1 MATLPQCPTCG
12 CEMAFDFPSG
22 LCPDCLFAAGLNGD
36 DESDHDN
43 ASSGEAGP
51 LVVKTPPT
59 GGFVP
64 PLPTLLAKHF
74 PQLEILA
81 LLGQG
86 GMGAVYTA
94 RQKKLDRLVALK
106 IIRPESAN
114 DPAFAERFNREAR
127 TLARLSHPGIVAVHD
142 FGEVVMSQSDLG
154 DETPRALYYFVME
167 YVDGANLRQ
176 LIAGGDL
183 SPVQSMA
190 IIPQICDALQ
200 FAHEAGVVHRDIKPE
215 NILLDRGGRVK
226 IADFGLAKLASGS
239 ELDFTLTGTHQ
250 VMGTP
255 LYMAPEQMEGS
266 NTVDHRA
273 DIYSLGVVFYE
284 MLTGHL
290 PMGQFDPPSQQIEV
304 DARLDQVILRAL
316 AREPQRRYQ
325 HAAEISNDVNIIRG
339 IYSSEALQ
347 SLHEVGGVWPGVSTI
362 FEGAVGKVTG
372 GMRPGA
378 IRRFCAAPA
387 SPGIVAAI
395 LSVFGCLMIFVP
407 WSFDTRIT
415 NSHGQYRFG
424 YDNPISI
431 IVTIVYFLLTLVM
444 VVGTTPQ
451 KRPWWRPWG
460 IALTG
465 SAALCFVLMYY
476 ADVVDRTS
484 VSSSV
489 GYLVALGVSM
499 TLMFVG
505 TWDLRCWLHRPRV
518 AGSRSSLPQ
527 MISAAGGSPRAP
539 FPATMSPGS
548 SLRNTGRDWVTLTRQ
563 QVETEL
569 LPDVCMV
576 CGEPA
581 FDRVNV
587 TFTDCGMSKPFYDNW
602 FMSTARMRIPCSVC
616 PKHRSHW
623 RRLLK
628 TAIGGLI
635 AGVLFCFIIAICLAD
650 AYWNDPDVV
659 IGGTLSVSIL
669 SAVLWITAI
678 VYVACTRVS
687 AESITDEH
695 IKLQRVSPEFVAAV
709 LQKWPENASASSTG

>member
-43 ASSGEAGP
+43 ASSAEAGP
-51 LVVKTPPT
+51 LVAKTPPA

-74 PQLEILA
+74 PQLEIFT

-142 FGEVVMSQSDLG
+142 FGEVVLSHSDLG

-215 NILLDRGGRVK
+215 NILLDRSGRVK

-304 DARLDQVILRAL
+304 DARLDDVVLRAL
-316 AREPQRRYQ
+316 ARDPDRRYQ
-325 HAAEISNDVNIIRG
+325 HAGEISNQVNLIRG
-339 IYSSEALQ
+339 IYSSEAIQ
-347 SLHEVGGVWPGVSTI
+347 SIQELGGVWPGVSTI
-362 FEGAVGKVTG
+362 FEGAVGKVAG

-378 IRRFCAAPA
+378 IRRCFTAPA
-387 SPGIVAAI
+387 APGIVTGI
-395 LSVFGCLMIFVP
+395 LSVLGALSIFIVWGYVERQDRTQQP
-407 WSFDTRIT
+407 I
-415 NSHGQYRFG
+415 YG
-424 YDNPISI
+424 YDEVAGSFIGI
-431 IVTIVYFLLTLVM
+431 LFLANAVLM
-444 VVGTTPQ
+444 FITTTSD
-451 KRPWWRPWG
+451 KRPAWRPWTNFMAALGVFFLAFVYASDAFRAALSHSSEVFFLPIAIG
-460 IALTG
+460 IALM
-465 SAALCFVLMYY
+465 L
-476 ADVVDRTS
+476 
-484 VSSSV
+484 V
-489 GYLVALGVSM
+489 GA
-499 TLMFVG
+499 
-505 TWDLRCWLHRPRV
+505 WDLRCWLHRRPAV
-518 AGSRSSLPQ
+518 NRSNSLPQ
-527 MISAAGGSPRAP
+527 AISVVGRAAPYS
-539 FPATMSPGS
+539 S
-548 SLRNTGRDWVTLTRQ
+548 SLSPAAISRNTGRDWVTLTRQ

-576 CGEPA
+576 CGVPA
-581 FDRVNV
+581 FERVNH
-587 TFTDCGMSKPFYDNW
+587 TFTDYGYSKSFTGHG
-602 FMSTARMRIPCSVC
+602 FMGAVRMRIPCSVC
-616 PKHRSHW
+616 PRHYHHW
-623 RRLLK
+623 RRLIK
-628 TAIGGLI
+628 TAISGFVI
-635 AGVLFCFIIAICLAD
+635 AALFCMGIFMILLES
-650 AYWNDPDVV
+650 YWNDPDVV
-659 IGGTLSVSIL
+659 IGGTLTVSIL
-669 SAVLWITAI
+669 AAVLWITAI
-678 VYVACTRVS
+678 VYIASTRVS
-687 AESITDEH
+687 AESITDQH

>member
-22 LCPDCLFAAGLNGD
+22 LCPDCLFAAGLNVD
-36 DESDHDN
+36 DDGGNDDARSAD
-43 ASSGEAGP
+43 AGP
-51 LVVKTPPT
+51 LAVKTPPA

-142 FGEVVMSQSDLG
+142 FGEVLLSQSDLG

-200 FAHEAGVVHRDIKPE
+200 FAHDAGVVHRDIKPE
-215 NILLDRGGRVK
+215 NILLDRSGRVK

-304 DARLDQVILRAL
+304 DARLDDVVLRAL

-325 HAAEISNDVNIIRG
+325 HAGEISNDVNIIRG

-347 SLHEVGGVWPGVSTI
+347 SIHEIGGVWPGVSTI
-362 FEGAVGKVTG
+362 FEGAVAKVAG
-372 GMRPGA
+372 GVPQGA
-378 IRRFCAAPA
+378 IRRFFATPAAPGA
-387 SPGIVAAI
+387 VAAV
-395 LSVFGCLMIFVP
+395 LSVFGCLLAFVP
-407 WSFDTRIT
+407 WAIGTRAA
-415 NSHGQYRFG
+415 NNHGPHWFG
-424 YDNPISI
+424 YEHGISV
-431 IVTIVYFLLTLVM
+431 IVTVLYFLLALVM
-444 VVGTTPQ
+444 VVGTTSR
-451 KRPWWRPWG
+451 KRPWWRPWIIFLAG
-460 IALTG
+460 
-465 SAALCFVLMYY
+465 AASLCFVLLYSD
-476 ADVVDRTS
+476 AFLDRMDAS
-484 VSSSV
+484 PSV
-489 GYLVALGVSM
+489 GFLCALGVSM

-505 TWDLRCWLHRPRV
+505 TWDLRYWLHRSPAV
-518 AGSRSSLPQ
+518 ERSNSLQ
-527 MISAAGGSPRAP
+527 QAVSAASP
-539 FPATMSPGS
+539 MSPS
-548 SLRNTGRDWVTLTRQ
+548 AISRNTGRDWVTLTRQ
-563 QVETEL
+563 QVENEL

-576 CGEPA
+576 CGAPA
-581 FDRVNV
+581 FERVNK
-587 TFTDCGMSKPFYDNW
+587 TFTDYGLSMRFTDGG
-602 FMSTARMRIPCSVC
+602 FARPGQMRIPCSVC
-616 PKHRSHW
+616 PKHRRHW

-628 TAIGGLI
+628 TALGGLI
-635 AGVLFCFIIAICLAD
+635 ASVLLTVITFMVLAD
-650 AYWNDPDVV
+650 AYWNDPDVF
-659 IGGTLSVSIL
+659 IGGTLTVGIL
-669 SAVLWITAI
+669 AAILWISAV

>member
-22 LCPDCLFAAGLNGD
+22 LCPDCLFAAGLND
-36 DESDHDN
+36 DDGGNDG
-43 ASSGEAGP
+43 ASSAEAGL
-51 LVVKTPPT
+51 LVVKTPPA

-154 DETPRALYYFVME
+154 EETPSALYYFVME
-167 YVDGANLRQ
+167 FVDGANLRH

-183 SPVQSMA
+183 SAVQSLA

-215 NILLDRGGRVK
+215 NILLDRSGRVK

-290 PMGQFDPPSQQIEV
+290 PLGQFDPPSQQIEV
-304 DARLDQVILRAL
+304 DARLDKVVLRAL
-316 AREPQRRYQ
+316 AREPDRRYQ
-325 HAAEISNDVNIIRG
+325 HAGEISEQVNLIRG

-347 SLHEVGGVWPGVSTI
+347 SIQELGGVWPGVSTI
-362 FEGAVGKVTG
+362 FEGAVGKVAG
-372 GMRPGA
+372 GVRPRA
-378 IRRFCAAPA
+378 IRRFFAAPA
-387 SPGIVAAI
+387 VPGVAAAI
-395 LSVFGCLMIFVP
+395 LSVIGFLLAFIP
-407 WSFDTRIT
+407 WANNTRHS
-415 NSHGQYRFG
+415 NSHGLHRFG
-424 YDNPISI
+424 YDHSISV
-431 IVTIVYFLLTLVM
+431 IVTVVFFVLALAMI
-444 VVGTTPQ
+444 VGTTSR
-451 KRPWWRPWG
+451 KRPWWRPW
-460 IALTG
+460 IIFLASVT
-465 SAALCFVLMYY
+465 SFCFVLLY
-476 ADVVDRTS
+476 ADVCLDRTDANP
-484 VSSSV
+484 SV
-489 GYLVALGVSM
+489 GFLMALGISM
-499 TLMFVG
+499 ALMIVG
-505 TWDLRCWLHRPRV
+505 TWDLKYWLQRRPSTERHN
-518 AGSRSSLPQ
+518 SLQ
-527 MISAAGGSPRAP
+527 QAISAAGRAVPYSASTSPS
-539 FPATMSPGS
+539 TIS
-548 SLRNTGRDWVTLTRQ
+548 RNTGRDWVSLTRQ

-576 CGEPA
+576 CGVPA
-581 FDRVNV
+581 FERVNH
-587 TFTDCGMSKPFYDNW
+587 TFTDYGMCKRVGDYG
-602 FMSTARMRIPCSVC
+602 FMRTTRMRIPCSVC
-616 PKHRSHW
+616 PKHRRHW

-628 TAIGGLI
+628 WAISGLI
-635 AGVLFCFIIAICLAD
+635 GVSLLTVVTFMILAD

-659 IGGTLSVSIL
+659 VGGTITVGTL
-669 SAVLWITAI
+669 AVILWISAI
-678 VYVACTRVS
+678 LYIACTRVS
-687 AESITDEH
+687 AESITDQH

-709 LQKWPENASASSTG
+709 LQKWPENASAASTG

>member
-36 DESDHDN
+36 DESDNDKAN
-43 ASSGEAGP
+43 SGEAGP
-51 LVVKTPPT
+51 MVVKSPPA

-200 FAHEAGVVHRDIKPE
+200 FAHDSGVVHRDIKPE
-215 NILLDRGGRVK
+215 NILLDRSGRVK

-325 HAAEISNDVNIIRG
+325 HAAEISNEVNIIRG

-378 IRRFCAAPA
+378 IRRCFISPAAP
-387 SPGIVAAI
+387 GIATGI
-395 LSVFGCLMIFVP
+395 LSVLGALSIFIVWGYVERQDRAQQP
-407 WSFDTRIT
+407 I
-415 NSHGQYRFG
+415 YG
-424 YDNPISI
+424 YDEVAGSFIGI
-431 IVTIVYFLLTLVM
+431 LFLANAVLM
-444 VVGTTPQ
+444 FITTTSD
-451 KRPWWRPWG
+451 KRPAWRPWTNFMAAVGVFFLAFVFANDTFRAALSHSSEVFFFPIAIG
-460 IALTG
+460 IALM
-465 SAALCFVLMYY
+465 L
-476 ADVVDRTS
+476 
-484 VSSSV
+484 V
-489 GYLVALGVSM
+489 GA
-499 TLMFVG
+499 
-505 TWDLRCWLHRPRV
+505 WDLRCWLHRRPAV
-518 AGSRSSLPQ
+518 SRSNSLPQ
-527 MISAAGGSPRAP
+527 AINVAGRAVP
-539 FPATMSPGS
+539 YSS
-548 SLRNTGRDWVTLTRQ
+548 SLSPSAISRNTGRDWVTLTRQ

-669 SAVLWITAI
+669 AAVLWITAI